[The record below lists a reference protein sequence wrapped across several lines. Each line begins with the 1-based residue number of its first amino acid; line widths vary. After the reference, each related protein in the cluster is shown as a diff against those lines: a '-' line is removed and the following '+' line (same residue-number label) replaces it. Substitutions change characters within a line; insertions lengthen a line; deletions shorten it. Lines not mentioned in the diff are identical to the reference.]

1 MRLHK
6 DAKADLIGRVPL
18 FGECSKHELSEVAS
32 LADEI
37 DLPDGDKL
45 TTERSLGREFI
56 VIVEGTADVLQ
67 DDRVI
72 NRLGAGD
79 FVGEI
84 SLLTGAP
91 RSATVV
97 ATSPV
102 RALVLA
108 HQAFRQ
114 LLADSPAVSEK
125 VRRAAEQRRAAD
137 S

>member
-6 DAKADLIGRVPL
+6 DAKAELIRHVPL

-37 DLPDGDKL
+37 DLPEGERL
-45 TTERSLGREFI
+45 TTEGSLGREFI
-56 VIVEGTADVLQ
+56 VIAEGTAEVLQ

-72 NRLGAGD
+72 NHLGAGD

-84 SLLTGAP
+84 SLLTGEP

-102 RALVLA
+102 RALVMA
-108 HQAFRQ
+108 HQSFRQ
-114 LLADSPAVSEK
+114 LMADSPAVSEK
-125 VRRAAEQRRAAD
+125 VRRAAEQRGAAD